1 MKYRLYYFFVFMA
14 LVPQLAGAQ
23 PGIAEM
29 NQASG
34 QLKNSFFA
42 AFDFTLVLAT
52 LFGIC
57 GAVTI
62 FHNWQMGKDRHIT
75 AEVAAWFFAALF
87 MILSG
92 PFLRAL
98 FGI

>member
-1 MKYRLYYFFVFMA
+1 MKHLQYYVLIF
-14 LVPQLAGAQ
+14 LASMPKLANAQ

-52 LFGIC
+52 LFGIL

-62 FHNWQMGKDRHIT
+62 YHNWQMGKDRHIT

-87 MILSG
+87 MVLMG